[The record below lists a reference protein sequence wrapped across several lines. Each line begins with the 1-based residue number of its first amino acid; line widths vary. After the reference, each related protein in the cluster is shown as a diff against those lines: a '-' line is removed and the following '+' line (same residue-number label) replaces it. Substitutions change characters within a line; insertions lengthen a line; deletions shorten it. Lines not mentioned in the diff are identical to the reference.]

1 MDPER
6 DMTDLDDDLRST
18 AEDVFIDAGELKT
31 IEKVKAALPAD
42 DPRVLPLAKKAGELG
57 AKIAAKTEVQL
68 AIAEEA
74 TRAG

>member
-6 DMTDLDDDLRST
+6 DMTEIDDDLRAT
-18 AEDVFIDAGELKT
+18 AEDVFSDAGELKA

-42 DPRVLPLAKKAGELG
+42 DPRVLPLARKAEQLG
-57 AKIAAKTEVQL
+57 AKIAAKTEVQR

-74 TRAG
+74 SGAG